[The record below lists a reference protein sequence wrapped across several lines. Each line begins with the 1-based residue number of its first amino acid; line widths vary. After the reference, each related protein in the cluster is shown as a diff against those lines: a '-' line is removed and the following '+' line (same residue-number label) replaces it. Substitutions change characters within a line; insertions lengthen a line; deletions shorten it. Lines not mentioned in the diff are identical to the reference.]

1 LNVVP
6 IHVPALR
13 ERRED
18 IPHLARHFLRLYCE
32 REEIP
37 PVEIEDAALAIL
49 QTHAWAG
56 NVRELRNTIERMVI
70 LSDRTRLT
78 PEDVP
83 FAAKPFAGAQRPAFL
98 DARTFEDFKEMAERE
113 FLREQLARQ
122 GWNVQRTA
130 KVLDMPRSNLYK
142 KIEKH
147 GLMRSPTQR
156 EGDSS

>member
-1 LNVVP
+1 
-6 IHVPALR
+6 
-13 ERRED
+13 
-18 IPHLARHFLRLYCE
+18 LYCE

-37 PVEIEDAALAIL
+37 PVEIDDAALEML
-49 QTHAWAG
+49 QGHDWAG

-83 FAAKPFAGAQRPAFL
+83 FGAKPMTDGPRPSFFE
-98 DARTFEDFKEMAERE
+98 ARTFEDFKEMAERE
-113 FLREQLARQ
+113 FLREQLAKQ

-130 KVLDMPRSNLYK
+130 KVLEMPRSNLYK

-156 EGDSS
+156 EGESS